1 MTKTPRIDYQSSME
15 EIEREALWI
24 VDLIETQQ
32 EKITQ
37 DSLFLQKAINDT
49 AENENLKILIVD
61 KNGRVVFKPKHAPE
75 MQINIHKI
83 IQQSINIKRN
93 KYMDENFENGKQ
105 QFHSIYPVTINDQDE
120 YVVVSGVING
130 RSSFS
135 ATSGWEPIPL
145 FFALIAFIFLFY
157 LLTRKKIKYLKELT
171 EGLWTISKGD
181 LAFRVEPKSKDELG
195 VFANTINHMA
205 GELQTKIERERQ
217 LEKTKSVLITNVSH
231 DLRTPLT
238 SMIGYLKLVI
248 DKKYK
253 NINQMESYIQIAY
266 GQTDKLKMLVEDLF
280 EYTKLTDNNTI
291 LEKQKICLNEL
302 LEQLIEELVPVCT
315 ENDIVMVK
323 ELYKEKVFMLA
334 DPDKLV
340 RVFENL
346 LTNALRYSQKPGEI
360 KVRLVKEENS
370 IIISIHNNGEVIPE
384 EDLPRI
390 FNRFYRVEKSRTA
403 SQGGSGLGLAI
414 SKSIIDLHGGHIWAE
429 SSTCE
434 TKFSVQ
440 FNIVDLKTEIR
451 TTENSF
457 T

>member
-1 MTKTPRIDYQSSME
+1 
-15 EIEREALWI
+15 
-24 VDLIETQQ
+24 
-32 EKITQ
+32 
-37 DSLFLQKAINDT
+37 
-49 AENENLKILIVD
+49 
-61 KNGRVVFKPKHAPE
+61 
-75 MQINIHKI
+75 
-83 IQQSINIKRN
+83 
-93 KYMDENFENGKQ
+93 
-105 QFHSIYPVTINDQDE
+105 
-120 YVVVSGVING
+120 
-130 RSSFS
+130 
-135 ATSGWEPIPL
+135 
-145 FFALIAFIFLFY
+145 
-157 LLTRKKIKYLKELT
+157 
-171 EGLWTISKGD
+171 
-181 LAFRVEPKSKDELG
+181 
-195 VFANTINHMA
+195 MA

-414 SKSIIDLHGGHIWAE
+414 SKSIIDLHGGIYG
-429 SSTCE
+429 
-434 TKFSVQ
+434 
-440 FNIVDLKTEIR
+440 LKAPHVR
-451 TTENSF
+451 PSF
-457 T
+457 LYSLT